1 MLEQTIVSLSR
12 SLHQRTH
19 SRTMLRSANTCFH
32 TSLMCGF
39 ESVFQ
44 SRGSDKTTQMLRNAA
59 IYIMML
65 SIVLEVNFTYKY
77 MAQNMKLH
85 FKHELQTSRWIVW
98 GWGDGGSY
106 RNFLL
111 SLASYVRCS
120 CI

>member
-1 MLEQTIVSLSR
+1 
-12 SLHQRTH
+12 
-19 SRTMLRSANTCFH
+19 
-32 TSLMCGF
+32 MCGF

-65 SIVLEVNFTYKY
+65 SILLEVNFTYKY

-98 GWGDGGSY
+98 VWGDGGQLA
-106 RNFLL
+106 LL
-111 SLASYVRCS
+111 VDAFV
-120 CI
+120 